1 MYFRLDTVLPPFI
14 PLPHFIIAG
23 EYSVNAKLLYGLLLG
38 RTQLSQHEGWVS
50 EEGNVFII
58 YSVRQMAKALNR
70 NERTIRSALLELE
83 QAGLLARVR
92 QGLTKANRLYLLLPD
107 GAQLSVGLS
116 GKNCTHD
123 GQKTSGH
130 DRRKSAGQERQ
141 NLPPNNKER
150 VKRKSQKKSD
160 TSLCLGEFANV
171 FLLETEKA
179 AIDADFPGRG
189 EAYIDRLSRYM
200 ASSGRHYANHYAA
213 LRKWLEE
220 DTRGRAS
227 TRGNYSDCDE
237 GECL

>member
-38 RTQLSQHEGWVS
+38 RTQLSQREGWVS
-50 EEGNVFII
+50 EEGNVYII
-58 YSVRQMAKALNR
+58 YSICQMAKALNR
-70 NERTIRSALLELE
+70 SERTILTTLCELE
-83 QAGLLARVR
+83 NAGLLRR
-92 QGLTKANRLYLLLPD
+92 ERRGRNRPNRLYLLLPD
-107 GAQLSVGLS
+107 DVQKAATPER
-116 GKNCTHD
+116 KICTPEV
-123 GQKTSGH
+123 
-130 DRRKSAGQERQ
+130 QEIAAPEVQ
-141 NLPPNNKER
+141 SLPPNNKER

-160 TSLCLGEFANV
+160 KPLCLGEFANV

-179 AIDADFPGRG
+179 AIDTDFPGRG

-200 ASSGRHYANHYAA
+200 ASSGRHYANHYAT

-220 DTRGRAS
+220 DGRGRAS
-227 TRGNYSDCDE
+227 IRGNYSDCDE